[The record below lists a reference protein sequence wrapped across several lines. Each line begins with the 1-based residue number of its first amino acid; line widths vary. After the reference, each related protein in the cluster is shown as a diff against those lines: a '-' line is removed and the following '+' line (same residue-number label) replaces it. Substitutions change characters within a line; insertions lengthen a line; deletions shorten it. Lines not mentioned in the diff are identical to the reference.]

1 MRFLV
6 DAQLPPVLARWLT
19 SLGHEAEHVAD
30 CDLLVASDRV
40 IWAYALANGSVIIT
54 KDEDFAVRR
63 MMEASGPQVLWIR
76 LGNTT
81 RRALLVWLEPLLPLV
96 LESLSRGEVL
106 VEIT

>member
-6 DAQLPPVLARWLT
+6 DAQLPPALARWLA
-19 SLGHEAEHVAD
+19 SVGHEAEHVAD
-30 CDLLVASDRV
+30 CDLLSVPDRE
-40 IWAYALANGSVIIT
+40 IWAYALANRAVIIT

-63 MMEASGPQVLWIR
+63 MMESSGPQVLWIR
-76 LGNTT
+76 LGNTM
-81 RRALLVWLEPLLPLV
+81 RRALLVWLEPLFPLV